1 MSPFLFYIY
10 WYYNWLFLIIK
21 LLKMK
26 NLSKEELLSRMEAI
40 NRSNA
45 LIYFDLDGKIL
56 GVNAIFL
63 KAMGYGEDEHAEVV
77 GKHHSIFVCDD
88 YARSAEYEK
97 FWDILRSG
105 KYYKG
110 EFERRKRDGSLIN
123 LQATYNPIFDETGK
137 ITKIMKVATDITA
150 IVNSK
155 KQVDA
160 INKSTATITFDM
172 KGFILDA
179 NGIFLETMGLKS
191 NEKNQVIGKHHSIF
205 VNYEYSK
212 SDEYAKFWQNLNNG
226 KFVDGIFERKRVD
239 GSTIYLQASYNPVF
253 DSKGNVTEVIKIA
266 TDVTESVNNKKE
278 IDLLSKNLQVE
289 LDNSKKLKDAIEIEK
304 NAALNDLDVVMKKS
318 QSELIKIIVKV
329 ALSVIIGVGV
339 VTTILYWMAMLTGK
353 DTQIIGST
361 WSNMFSV
368 LLTNAF
374 SIVGTI
380 MGIKYATQDD
390 KNKK

>member
-1 MSPFLFYIY
+1 
-10 WYYNWLFLIIK
+10 
-21 LLKMK
+21 MK
-26 NLSKEELLSRMEAI
+26 NLSKEELLSRLEAI

-45 LIYFDLDGKIL
+45 IIYFDLTGVIT
-56 GVNAIFL
+56 GVNDIFL
-63 KAMGYGEDEHAEVV
+63 EAMGYGKGNHQEII
-77 GKHHSIFVCDD
+77 GKHHSIFVCED
-88 YARSAEYEK
+88 YARSLEYEK

-105 KYYKG
+105 KYYQG

-123 LQATYNPIFDETGK
+123 LQATYNPIYDEGGT
-137 ITKIMKVATDITA
+137 ITKVMKVATDITA

-179 NGIFLETMGLKS
+179 NSIFLETMGFKP
-191 NEKNQVIGKHHSIF
+191 NEKNQVVGKHHSIF
-205 VNYEYSK
+205 VSYEYSK
-212 SDEYAKFWQNLNNG
+212 SDEYVKFWQNLNNG
-226 KFVDGIFERKRVD
+226 KFVDGIFERKKVD

-253 DSKGNVTEVIKIA
+253 DSKGNVTNVIKIA
-266 TDVTESVNNKKE
+266 TDVTEAVNSKNK
-278 IDLLSKNLQVE
+278 IDALSKDLQIE
-289 LDNSKKLKDAIEIEK
+289 LDNSKKLKDAIEVEK

-318 QSELIKIIVKV
+318 QSELIKTIVKV
-329 ALSVIIGVGV
+329 ALGVIVGVGL
-339 VTTILYWMAMLTGK
+339 VTTVLYWMAIVTQK

-380 MGIKYATQDD
+380 MGIKYATQEGS
-390 KNKK
+390 KEKK

>member
-1 MSPFLFYIY
+1 
-10 WYYNWLFLIIK
+10 
-21 LLKMK
+21 MK

-45 LIYFDLDGKIL
+45 LIYFDLTGKIL

-63 KAMGYGEDEHAEVV
+63 RAMGYGEDEHAEVV
-77 GKHHSIFVCDD
+77 GKHHSIFVCED

-123 LQATYNPIFDETGK
+123 LQATYNPIFDESGT
-137 ITKIMKVATDITA
+137 ITKVMKVATDITA

-172 KGFILDA
+172 KGFILDT
-179 NGIFLETMGLKS
+179 NEIFLETMGFKS
-191 NEKNQVIGKHHSIF
+191 NEKNQVVGKHHSIF
-205 VNYEYSK
+205 VSYEYSK
-212 SDEYAKFWQNLNNG
+212 SDEYVKFWQNLNKG
-226 KFVDGIFERKRVD
+226 KFIDGIFERKKVD
-239 GSTIYLQASYNPVF
+239 GSTIYLQATYNPVF
-253 DSKGNVTEVIKIA
+253 DSKGNVTNVIKIA

-278 IDLLSKNLQVE
+278 IDLLSKDLQLQLKE
-289 LDNSKKLKDAIEIEK
+289 SEKLKDDIEK
-304 NAALNDLDVVMKKS
+304 ERNVALQDLDATLKKS
-318 QSELIKIIVKV
+318 QSELIKIIVQC
-329 ALSVIIGVGV
+329 ALGVIISVGFI
-339 VTTILYWMAMLTGK
+339 TTIMYSFALLTQK

-380 MGIKYATQDD
+380 MGIKYATSDD
-390 KNKK
+390 KKDKK